1 MLQLGFRNEKS
12 TERVGRGPAKALRRH
27 RRQLQYDAMEA
38 RTMLSITIA
47 ALGDS
52 LTDEYEFYAPYET
65 AAENW
70 PEILSNLRSSQV
82 SLGAFTTSSQGQTRN
97 QGYAQDWAFNG
108 AQAEGDD
115 LDGDGTTF
123 ANQYAGGSSPGAP
136 GLLTQPGS
144 ISNINFVNI
153 LIGTNDIREAIKD
166 SVSDPLSFGSNLT
179 TADTNILT
187 AIETVVPAIQ
197 AANPNTHIL
206 LDTLPPIAEFP
217 YLTELLTAE
226 PSVISSYVTS
236 SLNSSEATVNAQI
249 AQYAQSKG
257 AGVVDFSTLMSNFVA
272 NPSLDGVSI
281 NPNGA
286 GPLYTDLFVGDGIHP
301 GTILQGIL
309 ANGIIAQIDAF
320 DPGAITPLSDSEILQ
335 LAASAQP
342 TTQSTLTESAATL
355 LPGGKVTF
363 TAQIP
368 SFAPNYETSA
378 SPAAPNDLES
388 YPVPTGTVQ
397 FVDTSD
403 GNQVLENAS
412 LNASGV
418 ATFTASSLSPGI
430 NTIEAIYSGDI
441 VYPGTTTSSV
451 TVADWTSKQTTTYK
465 FIQTQEKHSHVAIPQ
480 AQVNQWLTSLDS
492 GVKAPKIQAAVQKY
506 IRTHVH
512 HGKNKVVLARLK
524 SAAERRNANL
534 LGQEHLTGGAA
545 D

>member
-1 MLQLGFRNEKS
+1 
-12 TERVGRGPAKALRRH
+12 
-27 RRQLQYDAMEA
+27 MEA
-38 RTMLSITIA
+38 RTMLSITVA

-52 LTDEYEFYAPYET
+52 LTDEYQFYAPDET
-65 AAENW
+65 AAQNW
-70 PEILSNLRSSQV
+70 PEILSSLRSSQV

-108 AQAEGDD
+108 ALAEGDD

-123 ANQYAGGSSPGAP
+123 ANQVDGGSPAGAP
-136 GLLTQPGS
+136 GLLTQPGG

-166 SVSDPLSFGSNLT
+166 SVASPLNLGSNL
-179 TADTNILT
+179 ANAGTNILT
-187 AIETVVPAIQ
+187 AIETVVPEIQ

-206 LDTLPPIAEFP
+206 VDTLPPVAEFP
-217 YLTELLTAE
+217 YLTELLTVE
-226 PSVISSYVTS
+226 PSAIASYVTGA
-236 SLNSSEATVNAQI
+236 LNTAEATLNAEI
-249 AQYAQSKG
+249 VQYAQSKG
-257 AGVVDFSTLMSNFVA
+257 VGVVDFSTMMSNFVA
-272 NPSLDGVSI
+272 NPSFDGVAV

-286 GPLYTDLFVGDGIHP
+286 GPLDTDLFVGDGIHP

-309 ANGIIAQIDAF
+309 ANGIIAQIDSI
-320 DPGAITPLSDSEILQ
+320 DPGAITPLTDAEILQ
-335 LAASAQP
+335 LAASVQL
-342 TTQSTLTESAATL
+342 TTQSTLTQSTATL
-355 LPGGKVTF
+355 LPGGSVTF

-368 SFAPNYETSA
+368 SFAPVFETSA
-378 SPAAPNDLES
+378 SPAAPNNEEP
-388 YPVPTGTVQ
+388 YPAPTGTVQ
-397 FVDTSD
+397 FVDTSN
-403 GNQVLENAS
+403 GNQELGNAS

-418 ATFTASSLSPGI
+418 ATFTASSLSPGV
-430 NTIEAIYSGDI
+430 NTIEAIYSGDS

-451 TVADWTSKQTTTYK
+451 TVADWTSNQTKTYK
-465 FIQTQEKHSHVAIPQ
+465 FIQTQEKHSHVVIPQ

-506 IRTHVH
+506 IRTHMH

-524 SAAERRNANL
+524 PAAERRNANL